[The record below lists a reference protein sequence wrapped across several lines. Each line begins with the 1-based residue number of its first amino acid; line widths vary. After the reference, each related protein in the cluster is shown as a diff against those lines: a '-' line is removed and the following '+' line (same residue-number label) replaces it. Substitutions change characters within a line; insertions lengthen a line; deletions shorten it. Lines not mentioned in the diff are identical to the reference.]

1 MGIITEGRTKIVVI
15 ETDGVN
21 YCVAVCDGQKMHNRI
36 AAFFCENRNVE
47 LSFSGISDL
56 TPVFSNS
63 SAGQLY
69 WGFPAESNEDNL
81 SFNDIS
87 REDEIILR
95 RVIEREKTYLEHAY
109 SLRKAIMD
117 LPGGEDA

>member
-1 MGIITEGRTKIVVI
+1 
-15 ETDGVN
+15 
-21 YCVAVCDGQKMHNRI
+21 
-36 AAFFCENRNVE
+36 VE
-47 LSFSGISDL
+47 LFFSGKSDL

-63 SAGQLY
+63 SAGQFY
-69 WGFPAESNEDNL
+69 GGSPAESNEDNL

-95 RVIEREKTYLEHAY
+95 RVIDREKTYFEHAY

-117 LPGGEDA
+117 VPGGEYA